1 MLLSLYKDLLPIH
14 DVQALPQR
22 IDALALEVI
31 DGSTLEF
38 FNSYIFLYSRRLR
51 LKLPRERLIAVLNR
65 HGIAAFRVGRNVD
78 VEADDAACVDVLLIN
93 GLARLVGDAYLIGF
107 IERIEID
114 AQLLAVV
121 FAVERL
127 RLCLSR
133 RPRLRLYLDGMREV
147 DYA

>member
-22 IDALALEVI
+22 IDALTLQVVNT
-31 DGSTLEF
+31 STLEF

-51 LKLPRERLIAVLNR
+51 LKLPSERLIAVLNR
-65 HGIAAFRVGRNVD
+65 HGVAAFGVGRNVD
-78 VEADDAACVDVLLIN
+78 VKADDAACVDSLLVD
-93 GLARLVGDAYLIGF
+93 GLARIVGDAYLIGF

-121 FAVERL
+121 LTIERL
-127 RLCLSR
+127 RFCLSR
-133 RPRLRLYLDGMREV
+133 RP
-147 DYA
+147 